1 MGEYRRNALLVQDAI
16 DKKCADL
23 HLEPFLAQRILR
35 DADRKGECKVK
46 RKMYLALAFVLILLL
61 MGSTALAVAL
71 LTPREVVDQT
81 VLPMAEKSGS
91 VREVPN
97 FTQEEL
103 RTILNVAEENG
114 IRLSEYW
121 YNALEAPQ
129 GVYKDELIEALAV
142 EQFGDYMTW
151 TVEEQYWYGE
161 VLLKLGFW
169 EENIYCV
176 PTGNELTYDQAYT
189 AAVDLIRHEYGVDVS
204 DPSRW
209 TLAVEYS
216 RQDFEAGVGSVE
228 EPRWWLQFRPSSL
241 EDGVYTV
248 RLTKTGEVESHG
260 GMRYPLT
267 TRMEVDNAYR
277 AVYGIVGQWSPAVWA
292 AYGRHLAA
300 CEETSFS
307 RYVAARYIDPPEGS
321 IPLEQAHQI
330 ALDAV
335 HLEYTEVSVAF
346 CCMDGDRPIWKVTT
360 HTKRPEDIGSGRYTA
375 IWMVEMDCM
384 TGEVLRLDE
393 WNYGQEASLLYSPY
407 SVAETSNQAA
417 E

>member
-1 MGEYRRNALLVQDAI
+1 MSEHRRNTMMVQEAVNRKCEALHPD
-16 DKKCADL
+16 
-23 HLEPFLAQRILR
+23 PFLAQRILHS
-35 DADRKGECKVK
+35 AEQKGEKTVK
-46 RKMYLALAFVLILLL
+46 RKMPLALILVLILLL

-71 LTPREVVDQT
+71 LTPQEVVEQT
-81 VLPMAEKSGS
+81 VLPLAEESGS

-103 RTILNVAEENG
+103 QTILDVAEEND
-114 IRLSEYW
+114 IHLSEYW

-129 GVYKDELIEALAV
+129 GVYKDELIKALAV
-142 EQFGDYMTW
+142 AQFGDYMTW
-151 TVEEQYWYGE
+151 TIEEQHWFGE
-161 VLLKLGFW
+161 VEVRLGMW

-176 PTGNELTYDQAYT
+176 PTGNELTYEQAYT
-189 AAVDLIRHEYGVDVS
+189 AAVDFIRQEYEVDVS

-216 RQDFEAGVGSVE
+216 RRDFEAGDGSVE
-228 EPRWWLQFRPSSL
+228 APQWWLQFTPTSL
-241 EDGVYTV
+241 SDGIYTV
-248 RLTKTGEVESHG
+248 RMTAQGEVESHG

-267 TRMEVDNAYR
+267 TRMEVDDAYR

-321 IPLEQAHQI
+321 ISLEQAHQI

-335 HLEYTEVSVAF
+335 NLEYTEVFVAF

-360 HTKRPEDIGSGRYTA
+360 HTKRPEDIGSGHYTA

-393 WNYGQEASLLYSPY
+393 WKYRQKARLMYIPWS
-407 SVAETSNQAA
+407 AA
-417 E
+417 EVFDMVQE